1 MKPSDVLKKH
11 KKPQGKESDEK
22 EVDKAKNAT
31 KDDDKKPKK
40 NAMLAWI
47 ASKKK

>member
-1 MKPSDVLKKH
+1 MKPSDVLKKT
-11 KKPQGKESDEK
+11 KKPEGKTADKEK
-22 EVDKAKNAT
+22 VAEAKEAT
-31 KDDDKKPKK
+31 KDDAKKPKK